1 MVDSKRYEEW
11 LSKSK
16 IDLEAAILLRDHGHD
31 LSLVAFHSQQCAE
44 KALKAFALAKI
55 GTLVAGHS
63 LLILVKQACQ
73 IDADFENLKK
83 NCAFLNQYYIETR
96 YPADVPFAVSPDEAN
111 ECIKIAESLLDIV
124 KRKL

>member
-1 MVDSKRYEEW
+1 MVDSKRYAEW
-11 LSKSK
+11 LTKSK
-16 IDLEAAILLRDHGHD
+16 IDLDAAILLRDHGHD

-55 GTLVAGHS
+55 GCLVAGHS
-63 LLILVKQACQ
+63 LLILIKQACQ
-73 IDADFENLKK
+73 IDSDFEEQKK

-96 YPADVPFAVSPDEAN
+96 YPADVPFAVSLAEAN
-111 ECIKIAESLLDIV
+111 ECIQIAENILKLV